1 MQIEATCPARV
12 DFAGGT
18 LDIYPLYVFENG
30 AVTVNAAISLRSR
43 VKITTRKD
51 FRIHVKSIDLHDE
64 LTAENAEKLPVEGRL
79 SFLSRIIKFYEP
91 PCGLTVETENTTP
104 AGSGLGSS
112 STLLIALSSALN
124 ELRKKKFS
132 KEEIIDIGAN
142 LEAQEIEVPTGKQD
156 YLSAMYGG
164 VNAWHFGYAG
174 IKKEAVLHDKNSLE
188 ELQEH
193 LILSYTGISRASAI
207 TNWAMMRAYINKEH
221 KTVHCMRRIKTIALH
236 IRECLLTKDYERLG
250 FYMNEEWENRKRL
263 APSVTTP
270 KVNLI
275 IRAAEKAGA
284 MSSKLCGAGGGGCLM
299 TFAPGGKREAV
310 KKALSR
316 AGAHVMNFSLE
327 QKGLVL
333 KIKKGGA

>member
-1 MQIEATCPARV
+1 MQIEASCPTRI

-30 AVTVNAAISLRSR
+30 AVTVNAAISLRST

-51 FRIHVKSIDLHDE
+51 FRIHVKSHDLHDE
-64 LTAENAEKLPVEGRL
+64 LTAENAEKLPLQGKL
-79 SFLSRIIKFYEP
+79 SFLSRIIRFYEP

-112 STLLIALSSALN
+112 STLLIALSCALN
-124 ELRKKKFS
+124 ELRKRKFS

-164 VNAWHFGYAG
+164 VNAWNFGCDG
-174 IKKEAVLHDKNSLE
+174 TTKETLQHDKSSLE

-193 LILSYTGISRASAI
+193 LILSYTGISRASAV

-221 KTVHCMRRIKTIALH
+221 KTVHCMRRIKTIAMH

-250 FYMNEEWENRKRL
+250 FYIKEEWQNRKKL
-263 APSVTTP
+263 APSVTTR
-270 KVNLI
+270 KVNHI
-275 IRAAEKAGA
+275 IREAEEAGA

-299 TFAPGGKREAV
+299 TFAPKGKREQV
-310 KKALSR
+310 KKALTR
-316 AGAHVMNFSLE
+316 TGAHVMNFSLE

-333 KIKKGGA
+333 KIKKGD